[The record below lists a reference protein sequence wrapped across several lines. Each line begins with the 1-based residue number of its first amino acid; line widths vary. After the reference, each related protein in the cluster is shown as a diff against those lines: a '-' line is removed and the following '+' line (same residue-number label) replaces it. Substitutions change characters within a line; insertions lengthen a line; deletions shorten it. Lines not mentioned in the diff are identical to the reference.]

1 MEKPPE
7 TPNNLTRRVLQFI
20 SCILAGLVL
29 AQILSFIAIFQ
40 VMSDPQA
47 AGMVAYSIIQK
58 LSTLIILT
66 AFMVLSLANLFV
78 KRAIKLYKTVRLPA
92 LILML
97 STALISYV
105 LIPRMDFLKETAL
118 VDGYPVALSPLANY
132 FQILEFLLLTLLTVQ
147 AISALLM
154 SWRQVES
161 KPNSVN
167 QSNQ

>member
-1 MEKPPE
+1 MDKPPE
-7 TPNNLTRRVLQFI
+7 IPDNLTRRVLQFA
-20 SCILAGLVL
+20 SCILTGLVFS
-29 AQILSFIAIFQ
+29 QILSFIAIFQ

-47 AGMVAYSIIQK
+47 AGMVVASIIQK
-58 LSTLIILT
+58 LSTFIILT
-66 AFMVLSLANLFV
+66 AFVVLSLANLFV
-78 KRAIKLYKTVRLPA
+78 KRAINLYKTVRLPA
-92 LILML
+92 LILMS

-132 FQILEFLLLTLLTVQ
+132 FQILEFLLLALLTVQ

-154 SWRQVES
+154 SWRQVEF

-167 QSNQ
+167 PK